1 MTTVI
6 PDDPFTCADCCPLKR
21 PPLPPTGGKAQI
33 CANRMRESRD
43 EAEHDPPKKA
53 AYTCTKAKPCMF
65 DGEHPQLRFAF
76 CHKSQ
81 RSCRCC
87 LQVVNDVNE
96 SINLAELPA
105 HQATRKAIEARISYH
120 FGRQFNYSIDHT
132 NITAEQCKI
141 VILSRFACCPSR

>member
-43 EAEHDPPKKA
+43 EAEHDSPKKA

-65 DGEHPQLRFAF
+65 DGAHHSHSSVSHFV
-76 CHKSQ
+76 
-81 RSCRCC
+81 
-87 LQVVNDVNE
+87 QV
-96 SINLAELPA
+96 STKLSLLLASG
-105 HQATRKAIEARISYH
+105 Q
-120 FGRQFNYSIDHT
+120 
-132 NITAEQCKI
+132 
-141 VILSRFACCPSR
+141 